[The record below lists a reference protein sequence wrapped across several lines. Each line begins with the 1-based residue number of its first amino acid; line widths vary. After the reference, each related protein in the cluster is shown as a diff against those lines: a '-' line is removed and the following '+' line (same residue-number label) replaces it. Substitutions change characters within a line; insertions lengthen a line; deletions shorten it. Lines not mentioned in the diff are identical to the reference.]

1 VSINMIISM
10 VFLTRA
16 QNERRV
22 VELYG
27 QDRTYREI
35 AKEVHISLGD
45 ICSIIRRHTG
55 EDKAEAESGQ
65 QHAETVDKRA
75 FKLFE
80 EGKTPVQV
88 VISLNI
94 QSDEI
99 SRLYKEWQQ
108 LKGLHGL
115 NQIYEERK
123 SDLAEF
129 HAAYKL
135 MKAEGVSPR
144 VLVDAANCLEQ
155 LSSLEARL
163 KNLKHDIQGKE
174 NQKQAQMNELSLLRN
189 DITLALQEVDSYTPS
204 INANKEEIAKLI
216 HQVQELESLI
226 TKLKN
231 TGEYRKIEK
240 VAEAVAKKILRDNKM
255 ILEIA
260 LGAVI
265 QALKDDPGLQLVI
278 SGPLRD
284 PTYGARSG
292 IAIRNYLINYNTTI
306 LEMSGQIF
314 NDILGRCVSN
324 TMSSALS
331 MT

>member
-1 VSINMIISM
+1 M
-10 VFLTRA
+10 
-16 QNERRV
+16 
-22 VELYG
+22 
-27 QDRTYREI
+27 
-35 AKEVHISLGD
+35 
-45 ICSIIRRHTG
+45 
-55 EDKAEAESGQ
+55 
-65 QHAETVDKRA
+65 
-75 FKLFE
+75 
-80 EGKTPVQV
+80 
-88 VISLNI
+88 
-94 QSDEI
+94 
-99 SRLYKEWQQ
+99 
-108 LKGLHGL
+108 
-115 NQIYEERK
+115 
-123 SDLAEF
+123 
-129 HAAYKL
+129 
-135 MKAEGVSPR
+135 
-144 VLVDAANCLEQ
+144 LVDAANCLQQ

-189 DITLALQEVDSYTPS
+189 DITLALQEVDSYTPI

-226 TKLKN
+226 TRLKN
-231 TGEYRKIEK
+231 TGGYRKIEK
-240 VAEAVAKKILRDNKM
+240 VAEAVAKILRDNKM